1 MKEKE
6 ELRTELQSLR
16 AEAIYFGQRKGHRI
30 VDTRS
35 PEVENKAVNRRKKI
49 HQYVVQRLHEKYS
62 RAFWKW
68 FIHIKHEI
76 KRGYTYEIH
85 PSTEKPIG
93 AALIISIRKVF
104 SSPESEYA
112 IVTTISWD

>member
-1 MKEKE
+1 MAF
-6 ELRTELQSLR
+6 LAS
-16 AEAIYFGQRKGHRI
+16 
-30 VDTRS
+30 
-35 PEVENKAVNRRKKI
+35 
-49 HQYVVQRLHEKYS
+49 
-62 RAFWKW
+62 FWKW

-76 KRGYTYEIH
+76 KLLRGYTYEIL
-85 PSTEKPIG
+85 PSAEKPIG